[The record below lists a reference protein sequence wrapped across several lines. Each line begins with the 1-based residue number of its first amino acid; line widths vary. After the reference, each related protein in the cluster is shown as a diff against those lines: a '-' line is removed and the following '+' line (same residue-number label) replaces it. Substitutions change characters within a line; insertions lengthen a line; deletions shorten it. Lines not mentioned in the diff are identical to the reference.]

1 MRDLPPAGAAP
12 RSSAAATNDSGVVVG
27 NTNDCHFNSI
37 TAAEWRHGSAID
49 LNTMIAPTSTH
60 LANVLYLSQRGEIV
74 GQSVLAN
81 GDHHM
86 FLLIPITH

>member
-1 MRDLPPAGAAP
+1 
-12 RSSAAATNDSGVVVG
+12 
-27 NTNDCHFNSI
+27 
-37 TAAEWRHGSAID
+37 
-49 LNTMIAPTSTH
+49 MIAPTSTH